1 MAMSYMNIEIPS
13 LTIVMPCLNEEEN
26 ITAAIR
32 GVLAALDKYGI
43 DGELL
48 VIDDGSTDR
57 TCHIVMELMKI
68 DGRIRLFSH
77 ERPWGV
83 GATFWHGVKEA
94 RNDYVMRLAG
104 NNENDPEDCLSYF
117 YMARDTDI
125 IVPFIHNVEVRSL
138 LRRFFS
144 SLYRLIVNISFGMNL
159 NHMNGPVIYNKA
171 VLREIELKSVGFFYQ
186 AEILIKL
193 IRMGYFYAETPHLL
207 SRHSGGKTGALALKS
222 FIDMTKAYLQL
233 MWDVHV
239 VRKVGMTDAPLN
251 PKSATYRRL
260 KLFMTGNQD

>member
-1 MAMSYMNIEIPS
+1 MSYMNIEMSS

-32 GVLAALDKYGI
+32 GTLAALDKYGI
-43 DGELL
+43 DGELI
-48 VIDDGSTDR
+48 VINDGSTDR
-57 TCHIVMELMKI
+57 TLQIVTALMKT

-77 ERPWGV
+77 ERPRGV

-94 RNDYVMRLAG
+94 SNDYVMWIAG
-104 NNENDPEDCLSYF
+104 NNDNDPEDCLSYF
-117 YMARDTDI
+117 YMAKDTDI
-125 IVPFIHNVEVRSL
+125 IVPFIHNIEVRSL
-138 LRRFFS
+138 LRRLLS
-144 SLYRLIVNISFGMNL
+144 SLYRFIINISFGMNL
-159 NHMNGPVIYNKA
+159 NYMNGPVIYNTT
-171 VLREIELKSVGFFYQ
+171 VLREVELKSAGFFFQ

-193 IRMGYFYAETPHLL
+193 IRKGYFYAETPHLL
-207 SRHSGGKTGALALKS
+207 SRDSGGKKKTPTLKS
-222 FIDMTKAYLQL
+222 FIDGAKAYLQL

-260 KLFMTGNQD
+260 KSFMTGNRN